1 MERTAKQKRNFLTFC
16 AVVSLSAI
24 LIALMVIPEVR
35 SEPNAAA
42 QNTQKTIELPAPKL
56 DGTVSLEKALAT
68 RRSIRQFTGKE
79 FTMEQIGQLAWSGQ
93 GITEKTRG
101 LRTAPSARASYPMKL
116 YLITQSGSYIY
127 LPPKHALQVQEETDL
142 RQKLA
147 GRQNSIA
154 KSGCTFV
161 IASKVGNSTAKYG
174 DRAEKWKVLEAG
186 HIAENILLEATSMGL
201 GGVPIGGYDPNA
213 VGQICRLPADM
224 EPVYIVATGY
234 PVEQKAS
241 ESGPKPAK
249 ATPAVLTTGGKK

>member
-1 MERTAKQKRNFLTFC
+1 MEQAGKQKKIFLMFC
-16 AVVSLSAI
+16 TIVSIPAT
-24 LIALMVIPEVR
+24 LIALMVFSDVR
-35 SEPNAAA
+35 SEPNAPA
-42 QNTQKTIELPAPKL
+42 QNVQKTIGLPSPKL
-56 DGTVSLEKALAT
+56 DGPVSLEKALAT

-101 LRTAPSARASYPMKL
+101 LRTSPSARASYPIKL

-127 LPPKHALQVQEETDL
+127 LPEKHALLVQEETDL

-147 GRQNSIA
+147 GRQNAIA

-161 IASKVGNSTAKYG
+161 IASKTTNSSAKYG
-174 DRAEKWKVLEAG
+174 DRASKWAVLEAG

-213 VGQICRLPADM
+213 VGQICKLPADM

-234 PVEQKAS
+234 PVEQKAP
-241 ESGPKPAK
+241 ESGPKPPVAEQ
-249 ATPAVLTTGGKK
+249 KKQ